1 MKNKWIKIV
10 LKITAVFLIL
20 VLIIMV
26 IPENSFLFKQRPI
39 ENQQQ
44 LGTEILTAF
53 KNKYVT
59 VDTVFIATGRNYF
72 VECGTGIESSLLDK
86 IKYNIVYK
94 YKKLTH
100 RNIIYK
106 DNVFP
111 LSQKRSDKIVV
122 TEIITYDNESM
133 PNDSDLITVG
143 NEQSLTHLKSS
154 SKKIFLVDFVSVTSD
169 KVEVVFT
176 DYKKSSTAFQF
187 SLVCEKNDK
196 WKILDK

>member
-10 LKITAVFLIL
+10 LKIIAISLIL
-20 VLIIMV
+20 VLIVMV
-26 IPENSFLFKQRPI
+26 IPENSFLFKQTPI

-59 VDTVFIATGRNYF
+59 VDTVFIAAGRNYF
-72 VECGTGIESSLLDK
+72 VECGTGIEISLLDN
-86 IKYNIVYK
+86 IKYNIVNK

-100 RNIIYK
+100 RNIIYT

-111 LSQKRSDKIVV
+111 LSQKRSDKIVI
-122 TEIITYDNESM
+122 TEIITYNNEPM
-133 PNDSDLITVG
+133 PNDSDLIAVG

-154 SKKIFLVDFVSVTSD
+154 SKKIFLVDFVSVTRD

-187 SLVCEKNDK
+187 SLVYENDK
-196 WKILDK
+196 WKKE